1 MHPIKRWT
9 AGAIAFSLLASSSI
23 SVSKAQA
30 EAVSASE
37 SQAVSLTIY
46 NQNFGLVRDVRVVEL
61 SEGLNHLQFEDVAA
75 QIDPTT
81 VSFTSITAPNAVTVR
96 EQNYRYDLIN
106 PETILSKSIG
116 KNLKFRRILPTGQVE
131 ELSGTLLNA
140 PKATIADT
148 AGNISVQSQGLVI
161 KTGNGILLNPQGE
174 VELAELPAGLV
185 SKPSL
190 LWKLEASKAGK
201 HKTEIAYQT
210 GGLNWHCDYVA
221 IANADDS
228 QTDLTSWVTL
238 DNKSG
243 ASYKNAALKLLAG
256 DVHRVTTDG
265 LRRHAYA
272 KMQMVAEAA
281 AAPQFTEKAFA
292 EYHLYTLQG
301 KTDVNHN
308 ETKQLTLF
316 SADKVPTKKLFIYE
330 PEAARYI
337 WGDWVP
343 PTADAQKINVKLEVE
358 NKQANHLGMPLPKGK
373 LRVYKRDDDGALQ
386 FIGEDL
392 IDHTPRDEKIRI
404 YIGNAFDLVGERKQ
418 TNVQRVSD
426 RMQRMSYE
434 ISLRNH
440 KDSEVTIT
448 AVEHC
453 MGQWKILNSSHPYS
467 KKDSKT
473 FEFAI
478 KVPANGEV
486 KVSYEIE
493 MKY

>member
-1 MHPIKRWT
+1 MYEIKRYAIT
-9 AGAIAFSLLASSSI
+9 AITLSLLAGSGIQS
-23 SVSKAQA
+23 ALA
-30 EAVSASE
+30 EDAAVNASD
-37 SQAVSLTIY
+37 SQGVSLTIY
-46 NQNFGLVRDVRVVEL
+46 NQNFGLVRDVREVEL
-61 SEGLNHLQFEDVAA
+61 SEGVNRLQFEDVAA

-81 VSFTSITAPNAVTVR
+81 VSFASITAPNAVTVR

-106 PETILSKSIG
+106 PETILSKSVG
-116 KNLKFRRILPTGQVE
+116 KNLKFRRILPSGQVE
-131 ELSGTLLNA
+131 ELAGTLLNA
-140 PKATIADT
+140 PRATVADPN
-148 AGNISVQSQGLVI
+148 GNISVQSQGLVI

-210 GGLNWHCDYVA
+210 AGLNWRCDYVA
-221 IANADDS
+221 ISNADDS

-243 ASYKNAALKLLAG
+243 ATYKNAALKLLAG
-256 DVHRVTTDG
+256 DVHRVQTDG
-265 LRRHAYA
+265 IRRHAYA

-281 AAPQFTEKAFA
+281 APPQFTEKAFA

-301 KTDVNHN
+301 KTDVSNN

-316 SADKVPTKKLFIYE
+316 AADNVPTKKLFIYE
-330 PEAARYI
+330 PDAAHYI

-343 PTADAQKINVKLEVE
+343 PSADAQKVNVKLELE

-373 LRVYKRDDDGALQ
+373 VRVYKKDDDGALQ

-418 TNVQRVSD
+418 MNLQRVSD
-426 RMQRMSYE
+426 RVQRMSYE

-440 KDSEVTIT
+440 KDSDVTIT
-448 AVEHC
+448 SVEHC
-453 MGQWKILNSSHPYS
+453 MGQWKILNSSHPYL

-473 FEFAI
+473 FEFTV

-486 KVSYEIE
+486 KVDYEIE
-493 MKY
+493 TKY